1 MSERRLISIVAP
13 CFNEAAGLR
22 AFHAALT
29 AVLEMLPYAVEII
42 YVDDGST
49 DATPHVLAELRA
61 QDARVKTLTFSRNF
75 GHQAAL
81 LAGLDAARGDAVVTL
96 DSDLQHP
103 PELIPTLIRAW
114 EEGAEI
120 VHTIRRE
127 TADATW
133 FKRLTSRLFYR
144 LLRWAS
150 GTPIIPG
157 AADFRL
163 LNRAA
168 VDSFCALRET
178 HRFNRGLVSWLGF
191 RTAAVEFD
199 APARFAGESKYS
211 LGRMARFAL
220 HGLVSFSVWPL
231 RAAMLLGF
239 GMAGFAALYIA
250 YALYV
255 FFILHWTVPG
265 WTSTLITVLLIGGV
279 QLLSLG
285 IVGEYVGKIYEEVK
299 GRPLYII
306 RERHGFGDDHGGDG
320 YGLERTATA
329 PASVDQQV
337 RRDGRSK

>member
-1 MSERRLISIVAP
+1 MADSDERRLLSIVAP
-13 CFNEAAGLR
+13 CFNEAEGLP

-29 AVLEMLPYAVEII
+29 AVVGTMPYAVEII

-49 DATPHVLAELRA
+49 DATPQVLATLRA
-61 QDARVKTLTFSRNF
+61 QDARVKTLTLSRNF

-81 LAGLDAARGDAVVTL
+81 LAGLDAAQGDAVVTL

-103 PELIPTLIRAW
+103 PALIPELIRAW
-114 EEGAEI
+114 EQGAE
-120 VHTIRRE
+120 VVYTIRRE
-127 TADATW
+127 TADATL

-144 LLRWAS
+144 LLQQAS
-150 GTPIIPG
+150 GTPIIAG

-163 LNRAA
+163 MDRVA
-168 VDSFCALRET
+168 VESFCTLRET

-191 RTAAVEFD
+191 RTAAVVFD
-199 APARFAGESKYS
+199 APARFVGKSKYS
-211 LGRMARFAL
+211 LWRMLRFAV

-231 RAAMLLGF
+231 RVAMLLGF

-255 FFILHWTVPG
+255 FFVLHRTVPG

-285 IVGEYVGKIYEEVK
+285 IVGEYVGKIFEEVK
-299 GRPLYII
+299 GRPLYIV
-306 RERHGFGDDHGGDG
+306 RERHGFGSGRGTGHP
-320 YGLERTATA
+320 TAHR
-329 PASVDQQV
+329 QQKLGA
-337 RRDGRSK
+337 GR

>member
-1 MSERRLISIVAP
+1 MAESERRLLSIVAP
-13 CFNEAAGLR
+13 CFNEAEGLP

-29 AVLEMLPYAVEII
+29 AVLDALPYAVEII

-49 DATPHVLAELRA
+49 DATPQVLDALRA
-61 QDARVKTLTFSRNF
+61 QDGRVKTLTLARNF

-103 PELIPTLIRAW
+103 PELIPELVRAW
-114 EEGAEI
+114 EQGAEI
-120 VHTIRRE
+120 VYTVRRD

-133 FKRLTSRLFYR
+133 FKRLTSRWFYR
-144 LLRWAS
+144 LLRSAS
-150 GTPIIPG
+150 GTPIVPG

-163 LNRAA
+163 MSRVAA
-168 VDSFCALRET
+168 DGFCALRET

-211 LGRMARFAL
+211 LGRMLRFAV

-239 GMAGFAALYIA
+239 AMAGFAALYIV

-299 GRPLYII
+299 RRPLYVV
-306 RERHGFGDDHGGDG
+306 RARHGFGDG
-320 YGLERTATA
+320 AA
-329 PASVDQQV
+329 PAAAAPRTSS
-337 RRDGRSK
+337 GRA

>member
-1 MSERRLISIVAP
+1 MTSQTADRLLSIVAP
-13 CFNEAAGLR
+13 CFNEAAGLE

-29 AVLEMLPYAVEII
+29 AAVASLPYAVEII

-49 DATPHVLAELRA
+49 DATPQVLSRLRA
-61 QDARVKTLTFSRNF
+61 QDTRVRTLTFSRNF

-81 LAGLDAARGDAVVTL
+81 LAGLEAAQGAAVITL

-103 PELIPTLIRAW
+103 PELIPELIRAW
-114 EEGAEI
+114 EQGADI

-127 TADATW
+127 TADAGLG
-133 FKRLTSRLFYR
+133 KRLTSWLFYR
-144 LLRWAS
+144 LLNWAS

-163 LNRAA
+163 MSRLA
-168 VDSFCALRET
+168 VDNFCALRET

-191 RTAAVEFD
+191 RTASVPFD
-199 APARFAGESKYS
+199 APARFAGKSKYS
-211 LGRMARFAL
+211 FTRMLRFAV

-231 RAAMLLGF
+231 RAATILGF
-239 GMAGFAALYIA
+239 GMAAFAALYIV

-279 QLLSLG
+279 QLISLG
-285 IVGEYVGKIYEEVK
+285 VVGEYVGKIYEEVK
-299 GRPLYII
+299 RRPLYVI
-306 RERHGFGDDHGGDG
+306 RERQGFEADDVGQAAG
-320 YGLERTATA
+320 
-329 PASVDQQV
+329 
-337 RRDGRSK
+337 RR